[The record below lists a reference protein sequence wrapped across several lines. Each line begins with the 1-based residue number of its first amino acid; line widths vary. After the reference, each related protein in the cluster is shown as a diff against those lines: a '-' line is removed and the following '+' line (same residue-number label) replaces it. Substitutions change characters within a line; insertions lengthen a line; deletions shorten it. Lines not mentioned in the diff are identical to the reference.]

1 MTDRGKRKLLE
12 VLRHAFLII
21 IVAVIVLPFVWMLIS
36 SFKDNNDVFD
46 NTAIFPRVW
55 RFSNYPEALRA
66 APFAVFFKN
75 SIIVTAV
82 SVLSQLVT
90 CSLAAFAFAKLRF
103 HFRNL
108 IFQIFLACMMI
119 PSQATVISNYI
130 TVSRLGLVNTYTGLV
145 LVSLTS
151 VFGIFL
157 MRQNYKTI
165 PDEYMEAAALDGC
178 GKLRTYLHVFLPMGK
193 SALATAGI
201 FSMVDVWNDYMWPLI
216 VTNSTRYKTVQTG
229 ITYMISEDVGS
240 QWGYI
245 MAIATIIVMPVIIV
259 FIILQK
265 YFIQGIASTGIK

>member
-21 IVAVIVLPFVWMLIS
+21 IAAVIVLPFVWMLIS

-259 FIILQK
+259 FIIRQK

>member
-21 IVAVIVLPFVWMLIS
+21 IAAVIVLPFDWMLIS

>member
-21 IVAVIVLPFVWMLIS
+21 IAAVIVLPFVWMLIS